1 MFVVFFSLARLT
13 CFELSKNISDSAE
26 ASSNSSLTMSL
37 NFVPLR
43 KLGKDDPSVPALGF
57 GLIGMA
63 LLYGTPPEK
72 EEVFKFLERAVEIGE
87 TFWDTSE

>member
-1 MFVVFFSLARLT
+1 
-13 CFELSKNISDSAE
+13 
-26 ASSNSSLTMSL
+26 MSL

-87 TFWDTSE
+87 TFWDTSEIYGDNEEMLSRWFKRTG